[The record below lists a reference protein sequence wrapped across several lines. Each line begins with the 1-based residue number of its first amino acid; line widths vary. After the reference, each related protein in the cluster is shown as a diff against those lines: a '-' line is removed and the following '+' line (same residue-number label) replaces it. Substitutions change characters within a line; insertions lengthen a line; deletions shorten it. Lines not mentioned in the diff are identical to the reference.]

1 MTAETLGSHGDHSV
15 VVTAVVAC
23 DKKIDARVP
32 ALAVTVKVYM
42 ILITKIS
49 HW

>member
-23 DKKIDARVP
+23 DKRIDARVP
-32 ALAVTVKVYM
+32 ALASCDGEGLYDPYN
-42 ILITKIS
+42 
-49 HW
+49 